1 MDRDAVADGPTT
13 APKAAPERHGTTPA
27 SAASDRRLLIVLGL
41 ASFLA
46 VVNFAAPSPFFPEI
60 ARDLGTTV
68 PLLGQ
73 VTTILTLLSAILGL
87 GVGPLADR
95 YGHRRL
101 MVGGV
106 VAIAVNLLG
115 TGLAPAYPLLL
126 LLAVVGGL
134 GDAVLFGLPL
144 AIAAT
149 HFTGEARRRA
159 VSWTSAGVPLGT
171 VVGVPL
177 LAAAGGIVGWRGV
190 LAGAGVATLGA
201 AWLVATWLPAEVS
214 RRHERFRMRSLLD
227 AYRPLL
233 RHPPTLV
240 LYAVSGL
247 RAAGWVG
254 MLTYLG
260 AFLTDTFGFGP
271 GQVGLAY
278 MTAGAG
284 AFLGGLAAA
293 GRLGRVRPRPLAAAA
308 TAVQGLLFGAVFAL
322 SLDAVAVVSLLPLA
336 AFGGTIAFVGVVT
349 LLADETPG
357 GAATTM
363 VLNGSVFNLGTAAGV
378 ALGGVLIALGGY
390 GALGIGLPVFAL
402 VASLLALVHARPR
415 RHAP

>member
-1 MDRDAVADGPTT
+1 MDRDAVASDPI
-13 APKAAPERHGTTPA
+13 ASP
-27 SAASDRRLLIVLGL
+27 SAATARQDTNPSRATTDRRLLIVLCL

-73 VTTILTLLSAILGL
+73 VTTILTLLSALLGL
-87 GVGPLADR
+87 GIGPLADR

-101 MVGGV
+101 MVGGT
-106 VAIAVNLLG
+106 VAVALNLLG

-149 HFTGEARRRA
+149 HFAGEARRRA
-159 VSWTSAGVPLGT
+159 VSWTSAGLPMGAVM
-171 VVGVPL
+171 GVPL
-177 LAAAGGIVGWRGV
+177 LAAAGGIVDWRGI
-190 LAGAGVATLGA
+190 LAGVGVATLGA
-201 AWLVATWLPAEVS
+201 AWLAAAWLPAEAS
-214 RRHERFRMRSLLD
+214 RRQARFRVRSLLD

-233 RHPPTLV
+233 RHRPLLA

-260 AFLTDTFGFGP
+260 AFLTDAFGFGP
-271 GQVGLAY
+271 GRVGLSY
-278 MTAGAG
+278 MAAGAG
-284 AFLGGLAAA
+284 AFLGSLAAA
-293 GRLGRVRPRPLAAAA
+293 GRLGRIQPRPLVAAA
-308 TAVQGLLFGAVFAL
+308 TAAQGLLFGAVFAL
-322 SLDAVAVVSLLPLA
+322 PLGAVAAVSLLPLA
-336 AFGGTIAFVGVVT
+336 AFGATVAFVGVAT

-363 VLNGSVFNLGTAAGV
+363 VLNGSVFNLGTAAGA
-378 ALGGVLIALGGY
+378 ALGGLLIALGGY
-390 GALGIGLPVFAL
+390 GALGIGLPAFVL
-402 VASLLALVHARPR
+402 MASLLALMHQPPRHRAR
-415 RHAP
+415 